1 MLDIAQTITDSI
13 IQQLEKG
20 ATPWVKPWRSLRGL
34 PGNGNPY
41 NARKCKPYRGA
52 NYFHLLQ
59 QPWENPGYVTFKQ
72 AIELGGNV
80 KAGQKG
86 TPVIYWNI
94 QQKTGKDSEGNDAVT
109 AVPFLKHYWVFNV
122 EQCENLT
129 LPEIEKTP
137 EPDWNPESNVMA
149 LVDRLALAGGLTHSG
164 DSAYFRPSTD
174 AIVMPAMAAFN
185 SPENYHATLLHESI
199 HATGHDS
206 RLKRLTP
213 ARFGSEEYAYEEL
226 VAELGA
232 AMLCSQCGING
243 DLRHAGYIESW
254 LKALKNDKKFI
265 LSASAK
271 AQQAMDFL
279 IKTEQVEPEQNEALA
294 A

>member
-13 IQQLEKG
+13 IQQLEQG

-41 NARKCKPYRGA
+41 NAFKSKPYRGA
-52 NYFHLLQ
+52 NYFWLLQ
-59 QPWENPGYVTFKQ
+59 QPYANPAWVTFDQ
-72 AIELGGNV
+72 AQKLGGNV
-80 KAGQKG
+80 RAKQKG
-86 TPVIYWNI
+86 TPIIFWNI
-94 QQKTGKDSEGNDAVT
+94 QQRKGKDSEGNDAIT
-109 AVPFLKHYWVFNV
+109 AVPFIKHYWVFNV
-122 EQCENLT
+122 EQCEGLT
-129 LPEIEKTP
+129 LPEIEKMP
-137 EPDWNPESNVMA
+137 EPDWNPESNVME
-149 LVDRLALAGGLTHSG
+149 LVNRLGLADLTHAG
-164 DSAYFRPSTD
+164 DSAFYAPSRD
-174 AIVMPAMAAFN
+174 VISMPPMAAFN
-185 SPENYHATLLHESI
+185 SPENYHATLLHESV
-199 HATGHDS
+199 HATGAKH
-206 RLKRLTP
+206 RLNRLTP

-232 AMLCSQCGING
+232 AMLCSFCGING

-271 AQQAMDFL
+271 AQQALDWL
-279 IKTEQVEPEQNEALA
+279 TKAEQVEVEQEESLA